1 MGTKADLTKE
11 QYIKWVKELYQEV
24 KKWIKKENLLAQEK
38 DVEIN
43 EEIPGRYKAPGLSI
57 KDKDGKRIAELRPVG
72 AWIIGA
78 KGRVDVIGSLDQ
90 THLVYIEPPGP
101 GITTTISTTS
111 EELEKKTTL
120 LFRGVNLAGW
130 YWIEDK
136 RRGKAHLLDA
146 KLFMELLAEVSDYGL

>member
-78 KGRVDVIGSLDQ
+78 KGRIDIVGRLDQ
-90 THLVYIEPPGP
+90 AHLVYMEPPGP
-101 GITTTISTTS
+101 CITTAISTAG
-111 EELEKKTTL
+111 EELEKKSRL
-120 LFRGVNLAGW
+120 LFQGVNLAGW